1 MEQKHFTAIVIG
13 DNHQEIMEKYDSNLK
28 ITPYVAMQFKDSKE
42 LYETEIMFLETLL
55 ANNSDA
61 LSEDGKD
68 WIKFELE
75 TLKKT
80 DHIDYYISK
89 ADRMG
94 YTIDQE
100 TGNAFCDKNP
110 NGYYDYCR
118 IGKDLS
124 LPLIT
129 FNDEEVYSA
138 RKKDID
144 FSKLA
149 DKKRLF
155 KKLGDEFGV
164 FRKYDN
170 SDIKLS
176 FSFSKGGMGESADK
190 QRSGFMRLA
199 KLLTCM
205 EQVIDNAV
213 GIEVHNR
220 NQEGYKVDDSLKN
233 MYVLAS
239 AFVDG
244 ENIVPVKLEVKEF
257 SDKKYSLRRNCVRE
271 HKNERDR

>member
-28 ITPYVAMQFKDSKE
+28 ITPYVAMQFKDSKQ
-42 LYETEIMFLETLL
+42 LYETELKFLETLL

-61 LSEDGKD
+61 LSEEGKD

-75 TLKKT
+75 TLKNT

-110 NGYYDYCR
+110 HGYYDYCR

-129 FNDEEVYSA
+129 FNNEEVYSA
-138 RKKDID
+138 RKKDVD
-144 FSKLA
+144 FSKLHQYNTLPYIVA
-149 DKKRLF
+149 WETVMEGREPKNEEER
-155 KKLGDEFGV
+155 
-164 FRKYDN
+164 RIYDN
-170 SDIKLS
+170 MKNRIAYFENFKDKETYIAWSTS
-176 FSFSKGGMGESADK
+176 FWGYAFVNDK
-190 QRSGFMRLA
+190 
-199 KLLTCM
+199 
-205 EQVIDNAV
+205 EWIDIDNYKNHNQ
-213 GIEVHNR
+213 IEWVTNFYDR
-220 NQEGYKVDDSLKN
+220 FIKDLPEDTLITVYECVKN
-233 MYVLAS
+233 
-239 AFVDG
+239 
-244 ENIVPVKLEVKEF
+244 
-257 SDKKYSLRRNCVRE
+257 
-271 HKNERDR
+271 